1 MDKDSLKGQLPDD
14 AIDFLSPAEAIAQRP
29 PSRMARSTIHFMGAG
44 LAVAALWASLAQV
57 EEIVYAHGKISSV
70 ERTVVIQPLE
80 TSIIREIH
88 VREGQKISKG
98 QPLITLDP
106 TFSGA
111 DLADGEN
118 RVKTLSSEK
127 RRLEAELAGQPFVV
141 QGPEDATQMGL
152 YQERQRNHE
161 ARLRSYEAQKAK
173 AEAELE
179 TTRRSVELLAKR
191 MKTML
196 EVEAMEQELYKEQ
209 IGSRLRYLGS
219 QDQRLSVE
227 HDYSGASNHIQEL
240 SHTIA
245 SAEADRDAF
254 LQEWRQKLTE
264 DLVTANRDLEQARE
278 ATEKAH
284 LRHSL
289 SVITSPTDGVV
300 LEVAKRSASS
310 VVREAEQLLTIV
322 PSDVPLEVE
331 AQIDSADVGQVNVG
345 AAARV
350 KVDTFPYQK
359 FGTLAATVRVISV
372 DSFAH
377 DSSNGTPKSEG
388 GSPSY
393 FMSHLEL
400 GSSRLGSAEAPA
412 VLVPGMSVTAEII
425 IGHRSVMS
433 YLLRPLAGNVDNALH
448 EP

>member
-1 MDKDSLKGQLPDD
+1 MENGKLPED
-14 AIDFLSPAEAIAQRP
+14 AIDFLSPAEAIAERP
-29 PSRMARSTIHFMGAG
+29 PSRLARSTIHLMLGA
-44 LAVAALWASLAQV
+44 LAAGALWASLAQV

-111 DLADGEN
+111 DLAEGES
-118 RVKTLSSEK
+118 RMRMLQSQK
-127 RRLEAELAGQPFVV
+127 RRIEAEMADQPFDAL
-141 QGPEDATQMGL
+141 GPDDANQLRLFED
-152 YQERQRNHE
+152 RKRSHD
-161 ARLRSYEAQKAK
+161 ARLRAYEAQMAK
-173 AEAELE
+173 AQAELE
-179 TTRRSVELLAKR
+179 TTRRSADLLAQR
-191 MKTML
+191 MKTMR
-196 EVEAMEQELYKEQ
+196 EVEGMEAELYQKQ

-227 HDYSGASNHIQEL
+227 HDYTESRNHIQEL
-240 SHTIA
+240 SHSIA
-245 SAEADRDAF
+245 SAEAERDAF
-254 LQEWRQKLTE
+254 LQDWRQKLTE
-264 DLVTANRDLEQARE
+264 ELVQVNRDLDTARE
-278 ATEKAH
+278 TTEKAH
-284 LRHSL
+284 LRHAL

-300 LEVAKRSASS
+300 LEVAKRSISS
-310 VVREAEQLLTIV
+310 VVREAEQLVTIV

-331 AQIDSADVGQVNVG
+331 ARIDSADVGQVKLG
-345 AAARV
+345 APARV

-359 FGTLAATVRVISV
+359 FGTLPATVRVISM

-377 DSSNGTPKSEG
+377 DANTAQKSDQNSGGAYFVTHMELG
-388 GSPSY
+388 PGQLGSP
-393 FMSHLEL
+393 
-400 GSSRLGSAEAPA
+400 ANPA
-412 VLVPGMSVTAEII
+412 TLVPGMSVTAEII

-433 YLLRPLAGNVDNALH
+433 YLLRPLAGNIDNALH

>member
-1 MDKDSLKGQLPDD
+1 MDNGTLPEE

-29 PSRMARSTIHFMGAG
+29 ASRLARSTIHVMAG
-44 LAVAALWASLAQV
+44 GLLAAALWASLAQV

-111 DLADGEN
+111 DLADGES
-118 RVKTLSSEK
+118 RVKALVSQK
-127 RRLEAELAGQPFVV
+127 RRVEAELAEQPFIA
-141 QGPEDATQMGL
+141 QGPEDATQAGL
-152 YQERQRNHE
+152 YQERQHNHD
-161 ARLRSYEAQKAK
+161 ARLRSYEAQMQKAK
-173 AEAELE
+173 AELE
-179 TTRRSVELLAKR
+179 TARQSVELLSKR
-191 MKTML
+191 MKTMR
-196 EVEAMEQELYKEQ
+196 EVEAMEQELYQ
-209 IGSRLRYLGS
+209 QQVGSRLRYLGS

-227 HDYSGASNHIQEL
+227 HDYSSATHRIQEL
-240 SHTIA
+240 AHTIN

-264 DLVTANRDLEQARE
+264 EMVTVNRDLDQARE
-278 ATEKAH
+278 ATEKAS
-284 LRHSL
+284 LRHAL
-289 SVITSPTDGVV
+289 SVIVSPTDGVV
-300 LEVAKRSASS
+300 LEVAKRSVSS
-310 VVREAEQLLTIV
+310 VVREAEQLVTIM
-322 PSDVPLEVE
+322 PLDVPLEVE
-331 AQIDSADVGQVNVG
+331 AKIDSADIGQVNLG
-345 AAARV
+345 AQARI

-359 FGTLAATVRVISV
+359 FGTLPATVRVISM
-372 DSFAH
+372 DSFAR
-377 DSSNGTPKSEG
+377 DSASGQKADGPA
-388 GSPSY
+388 SY
-393 FMSHLEL
+393 FMTHLEL
-400 GSSRLGSAEAPA
+400 GKGQLGNSESPA
-412 VLVPGMSVTAEII
+412 ILMPGMSVTAEIV